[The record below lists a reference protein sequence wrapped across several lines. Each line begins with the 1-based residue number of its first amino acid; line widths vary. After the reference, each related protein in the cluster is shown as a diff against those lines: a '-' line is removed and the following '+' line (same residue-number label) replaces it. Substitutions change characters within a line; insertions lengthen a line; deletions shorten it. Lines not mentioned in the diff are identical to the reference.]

1 MVQCDI
7 FFGLTQYE
15 QRSEVKCNVS
25 YLCTYYLFHILLA
38 LWHTY
43 VFMECMCVCMYVC
56 RYVQYWTWLLQ
67 SEPWL
72 TVAHR
77 KFSLLVVLVAIY
89 VCKKW
94 WGPCVMREEQN
105 FLQQMRDSALTMGLW
120 LHRVVLR
127 CSRLAAEPNGMKR
140 QLHRGDK
147 HRYTVKV
154 KSLSGR

>member
-1 MVQCDI
+1 MNRGVKWSVI
-7 FFGLTQYE
+7 FHICVFMTCSTSYWLYDTLMY
-15 QRSEVKCNVS
+15 SWNVCV
-25 YLCTYYLFHILLA
+25 YVCMCVCTY
-38 LWHTY
+38 
-43 VFMECMCVCMYVC
+43 VCMYVC

-72 TVAHR
+72 TVAPR

-105 FLQQMRDSALTMGLW
+105 FLQQMKDSALTMELW
-120 LHRVVLR
+120 LHRLVLR
-127 CSRLAAEPNGMKR
+127 CSRVAAEPNGMKR

-147 HRYTVKV
+147 LRYTIKV